1 MIHHLPYS
9 QMISE
14 QEYYSNIL
22 QSSNI
27 IEETM
32 SIYRRKYSQNIII
45 VINDIIITI

>member
-1 MIHHLPYS
+1 MIIRK
-9 QMISE
+9 QRMNNASE
-14 QEYYSNIL
+14 QEYHINML

-32 SIYRRKYSQNIII
+32 SIYRRKYSKNTII